1 MNLDFLNRKRNLIC
15 TLAVLFILS
24 FTLRW
29 QYIHKTVFLQP
40 LRADAYR
47 YYAIGHNLAT
57 YGLFTSNS
65 PPVESTSEARPP
77 GYCFFLAAIDK
88 LTPSFQTFYQTTL
101 WLQCLLGALTVIFS
115 YFLARFFMPI
125 TWALLAAMLVMIS
138 PHMIIL
144 SAYVLTES
152 LFSFLLVVALVL
164 LCLAFKTEKSWPF
177 ILAGVFMGLGI
188 FVRPVLGI
196 FPLICVV
203 LFLFM
208 HNRKDVGF
216 SKIIFPILLFLTLS
230 FIFQGS
236 WNIWE
241 KVSFG
246 NDSVM
251 SDQLKSALLQ
261 GTYPRM
267 TYNKLIGMPYREDPN
282 FKTLMD
288 KGYGAIASHIYE
300 NFRKAPLRSAWW
312 WLVGKPSLFWSWK
325 VYFSDGVNIYP
336 VGKTW
341 FDKNPVLNIIR
352 TVMLKLHIIFI
363 FLTVFG
369 LCFYIFRFSKKL
381 SGSGQFC
388 YLLNCSLL
396 VYFTLLFTILA
407 PFPRYALPLGPAFFV
422 LAVSGAWMM
431 ANWLRPLIPGASIAQ
446 TAD

>member
-1 MNLDFLNRKRNLIC
+1 MNLDFLNRKRGLIC
-15 TLAVLFILS
+15 ILAVIFVLS

-40 LRADAYR
+40 LRADAYK
-47 YYAIGHNLAT
+47 YYVIGHNLAT
-57 YGLFTSNS
+57 YGLFTSKS
-65 PPVESTSEARPP
+65 LPVESTPEARPP

-88 LTPSFQTFYQTTL
+88 MTPSFQAFYQTTL

-115 YFLARFFMPI
+115 YFLARFLMPI
-125 TWALLAAMLVMIS
+125 PWALLAAVLVMIS

-144 SAYVLTES
+144 SAYVLSES

-164 LCLAFKTEKSWPF
+164 LCLAFKTEKSLLF
-177 ILAGVFMGLGI
+177 LLAGVFMGLGI

-196 FPLICVV
+196 FPLICMF
-203 LFLFM
+203 LFLCM
-208 HNRKDVGF
+208 YRKDI
-216 SKIIFPILLFLTLS
+216 SLLKLILPMLLFMMFS
-230 FIFQGS
+230 FLFQGS

-241 KVSFG
+241 KASFG
-246 NDSVM
+246 GDSVM
-251 SDQLKSALLQ
+251 GDQLKSSLLQ
-261 GTYPRM
+261 GTYPHM

-300 NFRKAPLRSAWW
+300 NFRKAPVRSAWW

-341 FDKNPVLNIIR
+341 FDKNPFLNIVR
-352 TVMLKLHIIFI
+352 TVMLKLHIIYI
-363 FLTVFG
+363 LLTGFG

-381 SGSGQFC
+381 SRSERFC
-388 YLLNCSLL
+388 YLLNYFLL
-396 VYFTLLFTILA
+396 IYFTLLFIILA
-407 PFPRYALPLGPAFFV
+407 PFPRYALPLGPVFFV
-422 LAVSGAWMM
+422 LAASGAWMM
-431 ANWLRPLIPGASIAQ
+431 ANWLRPLIPSASIAQ
-446 TAD
+446 TVD